1 MNDLSTGVQTLV
13 ARMATNPEEFF
24 GDALKW
30 RFMFKEN
37 FRDVMTEPEKA
48 ALHAALKEVRRK
60 EFDALVVQTLLNDEA
75 KERAYA
81 QAQAQAYTGQ
91 NLALSGSLANSTGNF
106 GAARMITEGSKVS
119 YE

>member
-1 MNDLSTGVQTLV
+1 MSEMSTGVQTLI

-24 GDALKW
+24 GETHKW
-30 RFMFKEN
+30 RFMFKDT
-37 FRDVMTEPEKA
+37 FRDVMTELEKG

-81 QAQAQAYTGQ
+81 QAQAYTGQ
-91 NLALSGSLANSTGNF
+91 NLAMTRSLGNSTGTTAPNTMTLTSD
-106 GAARMITEGSKVS
+106 GLSIK
-119 YE
+119 